1 MIKKS
6 FRSPTDRSEV
16 GMTLAETLVAISI
29 LCIATVGIVGM
40 AFVATTT
47 TENQG
52 NLGARTAEYAQDK
65 LEQLIAL
72 SFGDGTTNTAAAS
85 FVASSTGGTGLGGSL
100 GASSTVGSSDPSAPV
115 NGYVDYLDSYGNPLG
130 GGTTAPS

>member
-16 GMTLAETLVAISI
+16 GMTLAETLIAISI
-29 LCIATVGIVGM
+29 LCVATVGIMGM
-40 AFVATTT
+40 AVVATTT

-72 SFGDGTTNTAAAS
+72 SFDDVTTDTASTS
-85 FVASSTGGTGLGGSL
+85 FPVPSTGGTGLGGSL
-100 GASSTVGSSDPSAPV
+100 AANST
-115 NGYVDYLDSYGNPLG
+115 
-130 GGTTAPS
+130 